1 MANRRP
7 TLYRFDAM
15 PRQTVLG
22 GRLERTA
29 LRSDG
34 AIVTLN
40 WFRPGS
46 SRVEPHNHPF
56 DQLSF
61 IFEGTLIFEIDGEQI
76 EAGPG
81 SALRIPSGAMH
92 TAWPK
97 GDQVVLNVDVFAP
110 IRSDY
115 LFLTAHQDDEF
126 AERGTGPAPITGFAG
141 AADGGKQGGK
151 R

>member
-1 MANRRP
+1 MAHRRP

-15 PRQTVLG
+15 PRQNVMG

-46 SRVEPHNHPF
+46 SRVAPHNHPF

-61 IFEGTLIFEIDGEQI
+61 VFEGTLIFEVDGEQI

-81 SALRIPSGAMH
+81 TALRIPSGAMH

-97 GDQVVLNVDVFAP
+97 GDQVALNVDVFAP
-110 IRSDY
+110 IRSDC
-115 LFLTAHQDDEF
+115 LFLTAHQDDDF
-126 AERGTGPAPITGFAG
+126 
-141 AADGGKQGGK
+141 ADG
-151 R
+151 

>member
-1 MANRRP
+1 MARRKP
-7 TLYRFDAM
+7 QLYRFDTM
-15 PRQTVLG
+15 PRETVMG

-29 LRSDG
+29 VRSDG

-46 SRVEPHNHPF
+46 PRVEPHNHPF

-61 IFEGTLIFEIDGEQI
+61 IFSGTLIFEVDGEQI

-81 SALRIPSGAMH
+81 TVLRIPPGAMH

-97 GDQVVLNVDVFAP
+97 GDDVVLNVDVFAP

-126 AERGTGPAPITGFAG
+126 SDH
-141 AADGGKQGGK
+141 AAVTADKQRQGGKQ
-151 R
+151 

>member
-1 MANRRP
+1 MARRKP
-7 TLYRFDAM
+7 QLYRFDKM
-15 PRQTVLG
+15 PRETVMG
-22 GRLERTA
+22 GRLERA
-29 LRSDG
+29 AVRSDS

-46 SRVEPHNHPF
+46 PRVEPHNHPF

-61 IFEGTLIFEIDGEQI
+61 IFSGTLIFEVDGEQI

-81 SALRIPSGAMH
+81 TVLRIPPGAMH

-97 GDQVVLNVDVFAP
+97 GDEVVLNVDVFAP

-115 LFLTAHQDDEF
+115 LFLTAHQGDEF
-126 AERGTGPAPITGFAG
+126 PD
-141 AADGGKQGGK
+141 AAVRADKRTRGGKQ
-151 R
+151 

>member
-1 MANRRP
+1 VSKP

-15 PRQTVLG
+15 PRETVMG
-22 GRLERTA
+22 GRLDRTA
-29 LRSDG
+29 VRSDH

-46 SRVEPHNHPF
+46 PRVAPHNHPF

-61 IFEGTLIFEIDGEQI
+61 IFEGTLIFEVDGEQI

-81 SALRIPSGAMH
+81 TVLRIPPNAMH

-97 GDQVVLNVDVFAP
+97 GDEVVLNVDVFAP

-115 LFLTAHQDDEF
+115 LFLTAHQDEYRVEKKVL
-126 AERGTGPAPITGFAG
+126 A
-141 AADGGKQGGK
+141 K
-151 R
+151 